1 MTHNVEQ
8 RTQGGAPVQ
17 IPPPLWF
24 SVGIAVLAGRG
35 WMTLLAVGA
44 LAAVHFTAVLPE
56 ERYLTGKFGDSYIR
70 YKSQVR
76 RYL

>member
-1 MTHNVEQ
+1 
-8 RTQGGAPVQ
+8 
-17 IPPPLWF
+17 
-24 SVGIAVLAGRG
+24 
-35 WMTLLAVGA
+35 MTLLAVGA
-44 LAAVHFTAVLPE
+44 PAAVHFTAVLPE